1 MTTLERQINLIAQNI
16 TEFNKGQKLIL
27 KSSEFDFKITF
38 AILKNFIFNSIRD
51 KSNYNSDSYQRAIVS
66 IPIRQTFTPIVI
78 LNKFS
83 TKIAFKILSE
93 LPENEYEKIIISLLW
108 IFKITD
114 TEKRE
119 TECKNGCGHYWH
131 NIT

>member
-16 TEFNKGQKLIL
+16 TEFDKGQKLIL
-27 KSSEFDFKITF
+27 KSSEFDFKVTF

-114 TEKRE
+114 TERRE

-131 NIT
+131 NIM